1 MAQTSETYDQW
12 LKKSTEVAFEKGN
25 KVKKKAK
32 KKPAKLNWP
41 GTEEEKKK
49 K

>member
-1 MAQTSETYDQW
+1 MAQTSETYDEW
-12 LKKSTEVAFEKGN
+12 LKKETKVPFEKGN
-25 KVKKKAK
+25 KLK
-32 KKPAKLNWP
+32 KKPKKKSPKMNWP